1 MKNKRIK
8 QGILLTFLMVLL
20 FAAGCGKQEE
30 NQPFTYRAPSKKAE
44 TKETTTKK
52 ETEYVI
58 QDINMEEETITLLT
72 EGSDKTI
79 RCRYNLTTRFLDK
92 YENTYSSVHFVPGQV
107 VKLGDKTEKSILKSI
122 QLSDTVWNYEEV
134 ENYQINPERMTFEIG
149 QSTYQITEDTQ
160 VFSGDEKVG
169 WESVGKEDVLHVVG
183 RDKTIVSVMVTTG
196 HGAIRL
202 VNTDVFKGSMIC
214 IGNEIFTNITGDM
227 KIEVPE
233 GTYPITVANN
243 GYGGTA
249 EFTVKRNETT
259 VVDLEQLK
267 GKGPKTCKLTLKTD
281 IAGAL
286 VYIDGKQ
293 ITVGKTYKVTYGSH
307 TLSVIAEGYES
318 WEKTLVVNSKSA
330 TIELTLEKEGS
341 AESTEETQSNSA
353 ANSTTNNGNAN
364 AESTKNNTS
373 NSSNSSESNSTSSS
387 DTKDTEVDYLTT
399 LSNMLNNL
407 MD

>member
-1 MKNKRIK
+1 MKNKRMK
-8 QGILLTFLMVLL
+8 QGILLTFLVLL
-20 FAAGCGKQEE
+20 LLAAGCGKQEE

-44 TKETTTKK
+44 TKETTAEK

-58 QDINMEEETITLLT
+58 QDIDMEEETITLLE
-72 EGSDKTI
+72 EGSDKRI
-79 RCRYNLTTRFLDK
+79 RCRYNLATRFLDK
-92 YENTYSSVHFVPGQV
+92 YDNSYSSVHFVPGQV
-107 VKLGDKTEKSILKSI
+107 VKLGDKTENAVLKSI
-122 QLSDTVWNYEEV
+122 RLSDTVWNYEEV
-134 ENYQINPERMTFEIG
+134 ENYQIDPERGTFEIG
-149 QSTYQITEDTQ
+149 KSIYQITEDTQ
-160 VFSGDEKVG
+160 VFSGDAQID
-169 WESVGKEDVLHVVG
+169 WEAVGKDDVLHVVG
-183 RDKTIVSVMVTTG
+183 REKEIVSVMVTTG

-249 EFTVKRNETT
+249 EFTVNRNETT

-281 IAGAL
+281 IAGAQ
-286 VYIDGKQ
+286 VYIDGEQ
-293 ITVGKTYKVTYGSH
+293 ITVGKTFKVTYGSH

-341 AESTEETQSNSA
+341 TDATEETQNSSM
-353 ANSTTNNGNAN
+353 ANSSGTESTNTNNNA
-364 AESTKNNTS
+364 SG
-373 NSSNSSESNSTSSS
+373 SSSSSESNSTSSS

-399 LSNMLNNL
+399 ISNMLNNL
-407 MD
+407 LD